1 MLQVTFRH
9 MSASTSIR
17 ELATELLEKLQ
28 TRAHGAERCH
38 LVIDRVSAQHDH
50 KPALISAHLD
60 VSFGF
65 ADSLF
70 HASSEQP
77 DAAEAVRDAFASI
90 ERQLT
95 DHQKRHQAEARIDVR
110 S

>member
-9 MSASTSIR
+9 MSASSALR
-17 ELATELLEKLQ
+17 VVATELLQKLQ

-38 LVIDRVSAQHDH
+38 LVIDQVTAQHDH

-65 ADSLF
+65 PDSLF
-70 HASSEQP
+70 HATSVHA
-77 DAAEAVRDAFASI
+77 DAAEAVREAFASI

-95 DHQKRHQAEARIDVR
+95 DRQKRQLTEARVDLR